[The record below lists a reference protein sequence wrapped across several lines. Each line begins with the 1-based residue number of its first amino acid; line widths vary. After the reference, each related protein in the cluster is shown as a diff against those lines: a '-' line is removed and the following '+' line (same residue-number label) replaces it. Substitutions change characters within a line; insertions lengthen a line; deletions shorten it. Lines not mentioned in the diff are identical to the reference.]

1 MTRFHV
7 ALHLAVPLTGIEGL
21 VPSTELGPLLRG
33 QLLDCGL
40 DGLNGGHLTTL
51 RRFAGNRLP
60 LANRSAMGACMNR
73 LGALPQSSI
82 ESWRHWF
89 GPPYIPSAQLQGV
102 VRDSNPETSRPQ
114 SQSLL
119 ERLVF
124 KEGSHF

>member
-40 DGLNGGHLTTL
+40 D
-51 RRFAGNRLP
+51 
-60 LANRSAMGACMNR
+60 NRSAMGACMNR